1 MPPATQAPV
10 PASNTSTKAPAIG
23 DTPSVAVTRPVMR
36 PVSKTEAGALALLL
50 APFGSVYVVV
60 TVAVLS
66 MEPVA
71 VVATVSVTV
80 LLAPATRAPRA
91 QLTVPGSPTGGVTH
105 TPWGTLIAAKA
116 VPAGGGG
123 GGGGAA
129 VWGGGRGGGG
139 GGGWAGG
146 GRARRA
152 GASPAGATPPT
163 APAG

>member
-36 PVSKTEAGALALLL
+36 PVSKTEAGGLGLLL
-50 APFGSVYVVV
+50 APFGSVDVVV

-91 QLTVPGSPTGGVTH
+91 QLTVPGSPTRGGTH
-105 TPWGTLIAAKA
+105 TPRGTLIAAEA
-116 VPAGGGG
+116 RPAGGGG
-123 GGGGAA
+123 GGGRKGA
-129 VWGGGRGGGG
+129 GRAARR
-139 GGGWAGG
+139 AGG
-146 GRARRA
+146 GRAGGGGR
-152 GASPAGATPPT
+152 GVGGGGEPNW
-163 APAG
+163 